1 MVFLLTI
8 SILIYIRACM
18 GTGAI
23 IGIII
28 AILLLILIALVLYVL
43 FRTFLRPELYV
54 RSNLFPTGVVTNV
67 DPERDLRSFIM
78 MDFERQTAANMVSI
92 IRDMKFQ
99 VSSIRCYRDILSS
112 LIQEDQCDKL
122 QPEVMEQILELMY
135 RAQTIDEQIQNRLS
149 SIEQFTLDMAN
160 AEDIACVTCNY
171 EALCNIGQEIEACIH
186 SVFDVEVNR
195 TTVAAYSMS
204 IQLIMSEATRK
215 LFVLVPI
222 RDLGLPTDAS
232 HSQAASSMD
241 R

>member
-1 MVFLLTI
+1 
-8 SILIYIRACM
+8 M

-43 FRTFLRPELYV
+43 FRTLLRPELHV
-54 RSNLFPTGVVTNV
+54 RSNLFPTGVVTGV

-92 IRDMKFQ
+92 VRDMKFQ
-99 VSSIRCYRDILSS
+99 ISSIRCYRDILSS
-112 LIQEDQCDKL
+112 LIQEDQDTL
-122 QPEVMEQILELMY
+122 QPEIMEQILELMY
-135 RAQTIDEQIQNRLS
+135 RAQTIDEQIQDRLNS
-149 SIEQFTLDMAN
+149 MGQFTLDMAN

-186 SVFDVEVNR
+186 SIFDIEVNR
-195 TTVAAYSMS
+195 TTVAAYTMS

>member
-1 MVFLLTI
+1 MVFLLII

-92 IRDMKFQ
+92 VRDMKFQ
-99 VSSIRCYRDILSS
+99 ISSIRCYRDILSS
-112 LIQEDQCDKL
+112 LIQEDQDTL
-122 QPEVMEQILELMY
+122 QPEIMEQILELMY
-135 RAQTIDEQIQNRLS
+135 RAQTIDEQIQDRLS
-149 SIEQFTLDMAN
+149 SIGQFTLDMAN

-186 SVFDVEVNR
+186 SIFDIEVNR
-195 TTVAAYSMS
+195 TTVAAYTMS

>member
-1 MVFLLTI
+1 
-8 SILIYIRACM
+8 M

-92 IRDMKFQ
+92 VRDMKFQ
-99 VSSIRCYRDILSS
+99 ISSIRCYRDILSS
-112 LIQEDQCDKL
+112 LIQEDQDTL
-122 QPEVMEQILELMY
+122 QPEIMEQILELMY
-135 RAQTIDEQIQNRLS
+135 RAQTIDEQIQDRLS
-149 SIEQFTLDMAN
+149 SIGQFTLDMAN

-186 SVFDVEVNR
+186 SIFDIEVNR
-195 TTVAAYSMS
+195 TTVAAYTMS

>member
-1 MVFLLTI
+1 
-8 SILIYIRACM
+8 
-18 GTGAI
+18 
-23 IGIII
+23 
-28 AILLLILIALVLYVL
+28 
-43 FRTFLRPELYV
+43 
-54 RSNLFPTGVVTNV
+54 
-67 DPERDLRSFIM
+67 M

-92 IRDMKFQ
+92 VRDMKFQ
-99 VSSIRCYRDILSS
+99 ISSIRCYRDILSS
-112 LIQEDQCDKL
+112 LIQEDQDTL
-122 QPEVMEQILELMY
+122 QPEIMEQILELMY
-135 RAQTIDEQIQNRLS
+135 RAQTIDEQIQDRLS
-149 SIEQFTLDMAN
+149 SIGQFTLDMAN

-186 SVFDVEVNR
+186 SIFDIEVNR
-195 TTVAAYSMS
+195 TTVAAYTMS